1 MTSTETYST
10 AAEQARS
17 AVERSTD
24 IWKQSTKSLTEQT
37 DVLWQFP
44 QVDLGDV
51 TRSTSSTCRTA
62 SRSTRTSP

>member
-37 DVLWQFP
+37 DVLWKFP
-44 QVDLGDV
+44 QVDLGDA
-51 TRSTSSTCRTA
+51 TRKYFE
-62 SRSTRTSP
+62 